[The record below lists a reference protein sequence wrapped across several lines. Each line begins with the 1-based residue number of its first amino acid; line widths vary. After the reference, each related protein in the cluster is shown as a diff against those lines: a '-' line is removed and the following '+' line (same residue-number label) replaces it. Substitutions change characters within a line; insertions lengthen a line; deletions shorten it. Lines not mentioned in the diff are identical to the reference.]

1 MRASGY
7 GLSALLL
14 CSQVQ
19 AHELPHRSGA
29 VEQGAGLPQVAP
41 KDGQGRVYHAALM
54 FGHAV
59 AEGCRPIA
67 RPEDAGP
74 SPAR

>member
-19 AHELPHRSGA
+19 AALDIA
-29 VEQGAGLPQVAP
+29 QVP
-41 KDGQGRVYHAALM
+41 LYLGTR
-54 FGHAV
+54 
-59 AEGCRPIA
+59 AEPTSCSVSMTQVRCT
-67 RPEDAGP
+67 
-74 SPAR
+74 SS